1 MQPST
6 RSVAASLL
14 LCGLLL
20 TAGCSGSGADDS
32 QTRPNVADQGGTGHA
47 VVVEIG
53 ALADDPDPV
62 CSAGRTVDAES
73 GVELPPFEEAGE
85 YEVTV
90 AVGRESTT
98 LTYAFEPGDAKPPS
112 APTTTALSRSA
123 RRPAAGH
130 RPP

>member
-6 RSVAASLL
+6 RSVAANLL
-14 LCGLLL
+14 LYVPFP

-32 QTRPNVADQGGTGHA
+32 QTRPNVVDQGGTGYA

-53 ALADDPDPV
+53 ALADGPSPV
-62 CSAGRTVDAES
+62 YSASRTVDAEF

-90 AVGRESTT
+90 VVDGESAT
-98 LTYAFEPGDAKPPS
+98 LTHTFEDEDGYTA
-112 APTTTALSRSA
+112 TTIGIDDDGAVTAGS
-123 RRPAAGH
+123 
-130 RPP
+130 

>member
-6 RSVAASLL
+6 RSMAASLL

-20 TAGCSGSGADDS
+20 TASCSGSGADDS
-32 QTRPNVADQGGTGHA
+32 QTRPNVVDQGGTGHA
-47 VVVEIG
+47 VVVEMG

-85 YEVTV
+85 YEMTV
-90 AVGRESTT
+90 AVDGESTT
-98 LTYAFEPGDAKPPS
+98 LTHIFENEDGYTA
-112 APTTTALSRSA
+112 TTIGIDDDGAVTVGS
-123 RRPAAGH
+123 
-130 RPP
+130 